1 MLDLPVP
8 DNNSI
13 IIFSAT
19 GGGFGE
25 GGRLRQNIGFSSLTA
40 LTLSGGIENDFVRV
54 TPSGS
59 SFEVA
64 AKFHKAQGSATFSV
78 TATTAGDP
86 ARNLEPATVGFT
98 FRVLV
103 LGVDLPHLTQ
113 SFFEFAVGE
122 TVDVGLPLFYAAPE
136 VQLNIAKVPA
146 AIASLTHGE
155 LRTETDTDHGDIQYS
170 VWEGAPSGISLA
182 PVLDYGNNVRGARL
196 TGIAIRPGIYYVN
209 FVISSYDNSGASDPF
224 PGANGAGLVVINIY
238 DDRESPK
245 IAVPVRYAANPDFV
259 RAIRHGFGDNYTAAR
274 LTGEFTRSDE
284 VWTRYVSETISSDSS
299 DGTEV
304 SDVWEYRIERDSS
317 GVWTLSGRNYLSDQE
332 APEFSVLAT
341 APDRFGEVPPNTGWS
356 GGLLLAGDGVKFVPG
371 YGFFDWKGERELTV
385 DGEEE
390 PFRGPVYEQQ
400 PMVSAQYEGW
410 NNPPALQYDSGLY
423 LAPGPDG
430 KWRIS
435 ADPAALEGTEV
446 EPRGIEMAAVPYAP
460 PTAAALGG
468 TAYRDVTA
476 ADVPLNAHLEPGGL
490 AIRRGSGTAAVKPH
504 YTFLRQAV
512 PQADAGPERSV
523 PFSVVQEQYDDIS
536 DEYQN
541 GMTHFNYD
549 NGEWYTYR
557 TFDEKHGNPVTKS
570 NFSGTLPLNV
580 WTRTAPDLISGILGG
595 WGLDLPA
602 GFDYTFD
609 NATRHYW
616 GTTEIRPDKTESQS
630 TDRRETFTERIN
642 EIQSKH
648 GWGLGAFGSG
658 RDAEDAAAGC
668 VSAGAVGAGL
678 SCDVLR
684 TWSGTETYVSWDGS
698 SSTQELGP
706 DTGLVGSKGASLTA
720 ITPMFAHVPP
730 GGLAFDGM
738 SSETVTAQFEG
749 WKERYEYTGSY
760 DDRDLHIGYSI
771 YVKVEHSRKSYSGT
785 LPPGL
790 VSRGWTKIEKTKNG
804 ETTVEWHDDPT
815 GSVYESNRGE
825 FGVPDDTPEPPTS
838 GAEFI
843 YYSYFSK
850 RSERRSTL
858 TESMG

>member
-155 LRTETDTDHGDIQYS
+155 LRTETDHDHGDIQYS

-224 PGANGAGLVVINIY
+224 PGANGAGLVIINIY

-245 IAVPVRYAANPDFV
+245 IAVPVCYAANPDFV

-274 LTGEFTRSDE
+274 LTGEFTRSEE
-284 VWTRYVSETISSDSS
+284 VWTRRISETIS
-299 DGTEV
+299 GNV
-304 SDVWEYRIERDSS
+304 SDVWEYRLERDES

-332 APEFSVLAT
+332 TPEFSVLAT
-341 APDRFGEVPPNTGWS
+341 APDRFGEIPPNTGWS

-400 PMVSAQYEGW
+400 PIVSAQYEGW

-460 PTAAALGG
+460 PAAAALGG

-476 ADVPLNAHLEPGGL
+476 AGVPLNAHLEPGGL
-490 AIRRGSGTAAVKPH
+490 TLRRGSGTAAVKPH

-512 PQADAGPERSV
+512 PQANAGPERSV
-523 PFSVVQEQYDDIS
+523 PFSVVQEQSDDIS
-536 DEYQN
+536 DEY
-541 GMTHFNYD
+541 GMTLTYNNYD
-549 NGEWYTYR
+549 NGDIGGSR
-557 TFDEKHGNPVTKS
+557 QFHEKHGNPVTKS

-658 RDAEDAAAGC
+658 RDAGDAAAGC

-684 TWSGTETYVSWDGS
+684 TWSGTETYVNWDGS

>member
-19 GGGFGE
+19 GGGSNE

-59 SFEVA
+59 SFEVK

-103 LGVDLPHLTQ
+103 LGVDLPHLTR
-113 SFFEFAVGE
+113 SFFEFAAGE

-155 LRTETDTDHGDIQYS
+155 LRTETDHDHGDIQYS

-224 PGANGAGLVVINIY
+224 PGANGAGLVIINIY

-274 LTGEFTRSDE
+274 LTGEFTRSEE
-284 VWTRYVSETISSDSS
+284 VWTRRISETI
-299 DGTEV
+299 GGNV
-304 SDVWEYRIERDSS
+304 SDVWEYRLERDES

-385 DGEEE
+385 DGEVE

-460 PTAAALGG
+460 PAAAALGG

-476 ADVPLNAHLEPGGL
+476 AGVPLNAHLEPGGL

-523 PFSVVQEQYDDIS
+523 PFSVVQEQSDDIS
-536 DEYQN
+536 DEYGIRLTYN
-541 GMTHFNYD
+541 NYD
-549 NGEWYTYR
+549 NGDIGGSR
-557 TFDEKHGNPVTKS
+557 QFHEKHGNPVTKS

-609 NATRHYW
+609 NATRYYW
-616 GTTEIRPDKTESQS
+616 GETQYRTEGAETGTNDS
-630 TDRRETFTERIN
+630 RETTTERIN
-642 EIQSKH
+642 EIQGKH

-658 RDAEDAAAGC
+658 RDAGDATVGC
-668 VSAGAVGAGL
+668 VAVGAVGAGL
-678 SCDVLR
+678 TCSTIR
-684 TWSGTETYVSWDGS
+684 TWSRTETSIADDG
-698 SSTQELGP
+698 TTETKEWGP
-706 DTGLVGSKGASLTA
+706 ETSDRGAGVSLTA
-720 ITPMFAHVPP
+720 ITPMFAYVPP
-730 GGLAFDGM
+730 GGLAFDSV
-738 SSETVTAQFEG
+738 SSETVTATLEG
-749 WKERYEYTGSY
+749 LTERYV
-760 DDRDLHIGYSI
+760 RDQDGNYLESHAVS
-771 YVKVEHSRKSYSGT
+771 VKMEHSRKSYSGT

-790 VSRGWTKIEKTKNG
+790 VSRGWTKIEKTENG
-804 ETTVEWHDDPT
+804 KTTVEWHDDPT

-825 FGVPDDTPEPPTS
+825 FGVPDASGEPSTDGRERTS
-838 GAEFI
+838 
-843 YYSYFSK
+843 YSYWSK
-850 RSERRSTL
+850 RSERRSIL

>member
-19 GGGFGE
+19 GGGSNE

-59 SFEVA
+59 SFEVK

-155 LRTETDTDHGDIQYS
+155 LRTETDHDHGDIQYS

-224 PGANGAGLVVINIY
+224 PGANGAGLVIINIY

-245 IAVPVRYAANPDFV
+245 IAVPVYYAANPDFV

-274 LTGEFTRSDE
+274 LTGEFTRSEE
-284 VWTRYVSETISSDSS
+284 VWTRRISETIS
-299 DGTEV
+299 GNV
-304 SDVWEYRIERDSS
+304 SDVWEYRLERDES

-332 APEFSVLAT
+332 TPEFSVLAT

-371 YGFFDWKGERELTV
+371 YGFFDWKRERELTV
-385 DGEEE
+385 DGEDE

-430 KWRIS
+430 KWRIF

-460 PTAAALGG
+460 PAAAALGG

-476 ADVPLNAHLEPGGL
+476 AGVPLNAHLEPGGL
-490 AIRRGSGTAAVKPH
+490 TLRRGSGTAAVKPH

-557 TFDEKHGNPVTKS
+557 TFTEKHGNPVTRS
-570 NFSGTLPLNV
+570 NFSGTLPLNA
-580 WTRTAPDLISGILGG
+580 WTRTAPDLISGVLGS
-595 WGLDLPA
+595 WGLNLPA

-616 GTTEIRPDKTESQS
+616 GSSDIRPDRSDWGS
-630 TDRRETFTERIN
+630 TDSRETTTERIN
-642 EIQSKH
+642 EIQGKH

-658 RDAEDAAAGC
+658 RDAGDAAVGC
-668 VSAGAVGAGL
+668 VAVGAVGAGL
-678 SCDVLR
+678 TCSTIR
-684 TWSGTETYVSWDGS
+684 TWSRTETS
-698 SSTQELGP
+698 SASDRPPETKEWGP
-706 DTGLVGSKGASLTA
+706 ETSDRGAGVSLTA
-720 ITPMFAHVPP
+720 ITPMFAYVPP
-730 GGLAFDGM
+730 GGLAFDSV
-738 SSETVTAQFEG
+738 SSETVTATLEG
-749 WKERYEYTGSY
+749 LTERYV
-760 DDRDLHIGYSI
+760 RDQDGNYLESHAVS
-771 YVKVEHSRKSYSGT
+771 VKMEHSHKSYSGT

-790 VSRGWTKIEKTKNG
+790 VSRGWTKIEKTENG

-825 FGVPDDTPEPPTS
+825 FGVPDASGEPSTD
-838 GAEFI
+838 GRERTF
-843 YYSYFSK
+843 YSYWSK
-850 RSERRSTL
+850 RSERRNTL